1 MSLRDGKTEA
11 VAISCQAESC
21 CERKGIGPN
30 DAMVANDPTVWESRA
45 LPYAGR
51 QAATEDKNA
60 DELATRHQ
68 NNEQRPA
75 IHFYSGRPVQP
86 RFKTAGRRQGAGRKT
101 YGSGNTIPG
110 SAAAPWR
117 SRCRNG

>member
-1 MSLRDGKTEA
+1 
-11 VAISCQAESC
+11 
-21 CERKGIGPN
+21 
-30 DAMVANDPTVWESRA
+30 MVADDPAVSERRA

-60 DELATRHQ
+60 DELATRNQ

-86 RFKTAGRRQGAGRKT
+86 GVETAGRGERTRREMDGP
-101 YGSGNTIPG
+101 GNPIVRSG
-110 SAAAPWR
+110 SAPWCN
-117 SRCRNG
+117 RCRKG